1 MGRFLVREVEKL
13 KKMILALSAVVEESV
28 QKGVQS
34 VIERRPQLAEQVI
47 DTDSRIDQME
57 VDVEEECLKI
67 LALHQPVA
75 NDLRYVIAVL
85 KINNDLER
93 VGDIAAHIAERA
105 LSLSKHERIEIPFD
119 LTGMAEKSQEMLRGS
134 LDALVNLDPN
144 LARGIM
150 ASDDEVDEMNREAF
164 NRVEAAIIKRPDLV
178 DPLMQVLSLSR
189 YLERIADYAT
199 NIAEDILYLT
209 SGEIVRHRKD
219 FFMSRDI

>member
-13 KKMILALSAVVEESV
+13 KKMILSLSAVVEESV
-28 QKGVQS
+28 EKGVQS

-47 DTDSRIDQME
+47 ETDSRIDQME

-105 LSLSKHERIEIPFD
+105 LSLSRHERIEIPFD
-119 LTGMAEKSQEMLRGS
+119 LTGMADKAQTMLRGA
-134 LDALVNLDPN
+134 LDSLVNLDPN
-144 LARGIM
+144 LARGIL
-150 ASDDEVDEMNREAF
+150 AGDDEVDEMNREAF
-164 NRVEAAIIKRPDLV
+164 NRVEAAIVKRPDLV

-199 NIAEDILYLT
+199 NIAEDIIYLT
-209 SGEIVRHRKD
+209 SGEIIRHRKE

>member
-34 VIERRPQLAEQVI
+34 VIERSPKLAEQVI

-150 ASDDEVDEMNREAF
+150 ASDDVVDEMNRQAF
-164 NRVEAAIIKRPDLV
+164 NSVEAAIIKRPDLV

-209 SGEIVRHRKD
+209 SGEIVRHRKE

>member
-164 NRVEAAIIKRPDLV
+164 NQVEAAIIKRPDLV

-209 SGEIVRHRKD
+209 SGEIVRHRKE
-219 FFMSRDI
+219 FYMSRDI

>member
-13 KKMILALSAVVEESV
+13 KKMILSLSAVVEESV
-28 QKGVQS
+28 EKGVQS
-34 VIERRPQLAEQVI
+34 VIERSPKLAEQVI
-47 DTDSRIDQME
+47 ELDSRIDQME

-93 VGDIAAHIAERA
+93 VADIAAHIAERA

-119 LTGMAEKSQEMLRGS
+119 LTGMADKAQTMLRGA
-134 LDALVNLDPN
+134 LDSLVNLDPN
-144 LARGIM
+144 LARGIL
-150 ASDDEVDEMNREAF
+150 AGDDEVDEMNREAF
-164 NRVEAAIIKRPDLV
+164 NRVEAAIVKRPDLV

-199 NIAEDILYLT
+199 NIAEDIIYLT
-209 SGEIVRHRKD
+209 SGEIIRHRKE